1 MMEQEIFKLIQIPIP
16 ISNQTLL
23 LDTNYILDQEKK
35 VILLNIKSGQKW
47 EIEYQIRLDQITGIS
62 KYRENTY
69 YLVEQFQNAAQIYR
83 IIITNK
89 MVMVKLMY
97 KTEMQRFCYQLNDL
111 KDRRMQQHKARIRSG
126 YFKYSEVYISLYNC
140 GLLPAMQNLTKCKNQ
155 DCGFLNDYFIKVNKD
170 IVEISK
176 ENSLLSLDELVE
188 QEEEMILQRIKLPGQ
203 CTQLRNGLLK
213 VGDHLFQLQS

>member
-23 LDTNYILDQEKK
+23 LDTNYILDQQQK
-35 VILLNIKSGQKW
+35 VILLNIKTGQKW
-47 EIEYQIRLDQITGIS
+47 EIDYQIRLDQITGIS

-83 IIITNK
+83 MIITSK
-89 MVMVKLMY
+89 QVMVKLMY

-111 KDRRMQQHKARIRSG
+111 KDRRMQQHKARIKSG
-126 YFKYSEVYISLYNC
+126 YFKYSEVYVSLYKC

-155 DCGFLNDYFIKVNKD
+155 DSGFVNDYFIKATKD

-176 ENSLLSLDELVE
+176 ENSVLSLYELDEQDEDKV
-188 QEEEMILQRIKLPGQ
+188 LQRIQLPNQ
-203 CTQLRNGLLK
+203 CNQVRNGLLK
-213 VGDHLFQLQS
+213 VGEQLFQLQ